1 MSMSA
6 RPSASLAE
14 GQNRVGA
21 KRAERGHGRRGRER
35 CCRRSGPPRRGR
47 RLWRPEPRSGATS
60 RSWRRPERPRSI
72 PWAAFSETRRLW
84 RAFRGRIRF
93 GSGAEAV
100 VRCNR
105 RGGRGGGQVGDSAMK
120 SAESGAGRQRR
131 PGGWWGQASSM
142 SVRKFS
148 HSTNACRS
156 VDAERNRGYKN
167 PGHPIRTLFR
177 PCGRRR
183 HCSHACP
190 CRGRRFHLVSGTSAT
205 LVALAPDLVSR
216 GHCQHAALAAG
227 FLPFIRCRSRV
238 SGRALLAHDVVTK
251 YH

>member
-1 MSMSA
+1 MLSSIW
-6 RPSASLAE
+6 PASSRTAALAT
-14 GQNRVGA
+14 RTTI
-21 KRAERGHGRRGRER
+21 RRDFA
-35 CCRRSGPPRRGR
+35 
-47 RLWRPEPRSGATS
+47 LLATS
-60 RSWRRPERPRSI
+60 RAASFDT
-72 PWAAFSETRRLW
+72 WAAFSETRRLW

-205 LVALAPDLVSR
+205 LVALAPDLVSQ
-216 GHCQHAALAAG
+216 GHCQHAALAA
-227 FLPFIRCRSRV
+227 PPRCFAWRGWPC
-238 SGRALLAHDVVTK
+238 SGLQIPASDESP
-251 YH
+251 